1 MSEFKDG
8 DPMPDQPNGRNT
20 KLFNLIAKVLEI
32 TPRRY
37 QQGTWGEFL
46 PTKEQEDLAFD
57 QFGHG
62 LENTDPRWRKIKAA
76 KECDTS
82 LCVAGH
88 AAALS
93 GYNPILTF
101 NGDLDWGQVSKNMDV
116 PHEKG
121 RPVAEVAQELLGITA
136 EEADRLFEATNEVT
150 PQLLRAY
157 GRGKEIIG

>member
-1 MSEFKDG
+1 
-8 DPMPDQPNGRNT
+8 
-20 KLFNLIAKVLEI
+20 
-32 TPRRY
+32 
-37 QQGTWGEFL
+37 
-46 PTKEQEDLAFD
+46 
-57 QFGHG
+57 
-62 LENTDPRWRKIKAA
+62 
-76 KECDTS
+76 
-82 LCVAGH
+82 
-88 AAALS
+88 LS

-136 EEADRLFEATNEVT
+136 EEADRLFEASNEVT

>member
-1 MSEFKDG
+1 M
-8 DPMPDQPNGRNT
+8 
-20 KLFNLIAKVLEI
+20 LEI

-57 QFGHG
+57 QFSEE
-62 LENTDPRWRKIKAA
+62 LDNTDPRWRQIKAA

-93 GYNPILTF
+93 GYHPVLTR
-101 NGDLDWGQVSKNMDV
+101 NDELDWGQVSKNMDV
-116 PHEKG
+116 PHNEG
-121 RPVAEVAQELLGITA
+121 REVSMVARELLGITS
-136 EEADRLFEATNEVT
+136 EEADVLFEASNEVT
-150 PQLLRAY
+150 PKLLRAY
-157 GRGKEIIG
+157 GRGKAIIG